1 MKMKKNLM
9 MILAAVATS
18 AILPFSAWAVDP
30 VTIKDAD
37 GADISVYEV
46 SPGFYQGALKYADTT
61 DFYITSK
68 AGLKF
73 FRDMVSARDGGV
85 AITTYVNGGF
95 YPSQNV
101 PGIYTNS
108 MFNNKTVHLLC
119 DIDLENEDWTP
130 IGYVNQGYNNGQSRT
145 YFYGSFDGHN
155 HVISN
160 LKVVA
165 DSSNQSNTQAGN
177 EWKNYGSYGLFGYV
191 SSNTNPTFRN
201 LTIHNFEGVV
211 GETVTSDPSVGAG
224 DYVGAIVGNA
234 GSNPVTFN
242 NCKVTGLVKISG
254 GYSGA
259 ICGIG
264 NANVVNCEV
273 RGDDGST
280 ISGNSFAGAL
290 VGAERCG
297 SAGTTITGNNVSG
310 VDVTSSQFAGGLVG
324 AMATGASGACS
335 ITENNL
341 SDVIVNDAAVT
352 EETLIASNSAAT
364 TPITEVDNTIVAPP
378 QPVTN
383 SVQSA
388 NLFGA
393 VKITG
398 NVASNMYVAVPFEG
412 FESAGAA
419 RKAKDVVHP
428 ANLTAE
434 TKMYVYDKANDS
446 HDVYKVTS
454 GAWAPAVK
462 VTINSNNAATLDA
475 ASLDRAVPAGTGV
488 LVARANAGDNVYV
501 YGQIPASAAAVTFAQ
516 GQTFVAPPYTNAT
529 VDVSGVKYI
538 NLNTFTWTGVS
549 AAKQDRKL
557 ISGAD
562 FIQFRDANNRL
573 IKYYHDGTSWG
584 LQPTYAKLASYKPY
598 VEGGKALV
606 PQGTAFW
613 YCSSVGG
620 AKVEWK

>member
-18 AILPFSAWAVDP
+18 AILPFSAWAADP

-46 SPGFYQGALKYADTT
+46 SPGFYQNGAKYDSTT

-68 AGLKF
+68 DGLKY
-73 FRDMVSARDGGV
+73 FRDW
-85 AITTYVNGGF
+85 VNGTSAAMNRYYDSGF
-95 YPSQNV
+95 LDLSLASFASSN
-101 PGIYTNS
+101 GMTG
-108 MFNNKTVHLLC
+108 KKVHLLA
-119 DIDLENEDWTP
+119 DIDLTGEVWQP
-130 IGYVNQGYNNGQSRT
+130 IGPNSGSVPDKFASNWKAH
-145 YFYGSFDGHN
+145 FYGSFYGHN
-155 HVISN
+155 HVVSNMDTSASDQGDKYSRWPQGFFGSIASGGPIDGLILENVKAISN
-160 LKVVA
+160 F
-165 DSSNQSNTQAGN
+165 AG
-177 EWKNYGSYGLFGYV
+177 GY
-191 SSNTNPTFRN
+191 
-201 LTIHNFEGVV
+201 
-211 GETVTSDPSVGAG
+211 A
-224 DYVGAIVGNA
+224 GAIVGDL
-234 GSNPVTFN
+234 GSTPYTIS
-242 NCKVTGLVKISG
+242 NCKVRGKIEISG

-273 RGDDGST
+273 SGDDGST
-280 ISGNSFAGAL
+280 ISGGSFAGAL

-341 SDVIVNDAAVT
+341 SDVIVNDTAVT

-364 TPITEVDNTIVAPP
+364 TPITEVDNTVSVSS

-412 FESAGAA
+412 FESDGAA

-434 TKMYVYDKANDS
+434 TKMYVYDKTSDS
-446 HDVYKVTS
+446 HDVYKVSS
-454 GAWAPAVK
+454 GAWSPAVK

-475 ASLDRAVPAGTGV
+475 ASLDREIPAGTGV

-501 YGQIPASAAAVTFAQ
+501 YGQIPGAAVNPEPFAK

-529 VDVSGVKYI
+529 VEVSGVKYI
-538 NLNTFTWTGVS
+538 DLNAFTWTGVS
-549 AAKQDRKL
+549 AAQQNRKL

-562 FIQFRDANNRL
+562 FIQFRDASNRL
-573 IKYYHDGTSWG
+573 IKYYHDGTSWS
-584 LQPTYAKLASYKPY
+584 LQPTYAKLAAYKPY
-598 VEGGKALV
+598 VEGGRALV